1 MLNSPVLPY
10 HSAEVILVTHLKTM
24 LLVKGRPWKAL
35 KVQGG
40 PKAWS
45 HTPRTSVGDSG
56 LASGV
61 GEGASRA
68 VCSLGGSKVTEAP

>member
-1 MLNSPVLPY
+1 
-10 HSAEVILVTHLKTM
+10 M
-24 LLVKGRPWKAL
+24 LLVKERPWRAL

-45 HTPRTSVGDSG
+45 HTPRTSVEDSA

-61 GEGASRA
+61 GEGATRDI
-68 VCSLGGSKVTEAP
+68 CSLGGSKVTEAPWGQGKLQGFSN